1 MTNKNIYDNIFKKRC
16 AVCGHR
22 YMADIYDQ
30 GECSNCG
37 WYNGKMY
44 SEFPDKV
51 IYSNLISLNRAK
63 QLYKEKKPFE
73 PNIDEFIEAL
83 FCYSEM
89 RFEYKGTYY
98 GVVLTSN
105 NDKKNVIE
113 MFEAN
118 TTNSQ
123 TFETKNDFKEKAK
136 IGNAFLKD
144 IWNETT
150 DRYWM

>member
-1 MTNKNIYDNIFKKRC
+1 MKNKLLKNNIEKKC
-16 AVCGHR
+16 AVCKKNYSTSELDLIPCPH
-22 YMADIYDQ
+22 
-30 GECSNCG
+30 CG
-37 WYNGKMY
+37 WYNDSMC
-44 SEFPDKV
+44 EENPDRV
-51 IYSNLISLNRAK
+51 IYRNLISLNRAK
-63 QLYKEKKPFE
+63 QLYKERKPFE

-83 FCYSEM
+83 FFYSEVQ
-89 RFEYKGTYY
+89 FEYKGTYY
-98 GVVLTSN
+98 GVVLTSH

-136 IGNAFLKD
+136 IGNAYLKD